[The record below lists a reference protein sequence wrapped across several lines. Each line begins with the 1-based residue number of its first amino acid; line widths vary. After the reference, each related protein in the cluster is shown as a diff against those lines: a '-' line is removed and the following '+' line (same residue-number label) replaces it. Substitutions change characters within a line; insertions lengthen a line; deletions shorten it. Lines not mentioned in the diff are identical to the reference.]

1 MFGSSE
7 PSLKRRSIL
16 PLNVAVLVTRSYTCE
31 TDRPSGT
38 VILWTT
44 VLPNISL
51 SIMASGVAPGVSLY
65 SPALRNLSPLLML
78 TAIVNSVGRCIIP
91 AESSVSAI
99 ACTPR
104 PGVKTIVS
112 WVVKGPGFCNQ
123 ALKNQAAKVNAIN
136 PAEKIIINR
145 TANLAI
151 WVPFHKGSTDAV
163 VWAIYCCLWS
173 WITKLAF
180 VPPNPK
186 LFDNATE
193 IEVFRGFRGTRS
205 RLFSIEGFLRFN
217 VGGAIPFL
225 MASVVK
231 IASTAPAAPN
241 RCPIEDLVEDISK
254 F

>member
-7 PSLKRRSIL
+7 PSLKRGSIL
-16 PLNVAVLVTRSYTCE
+16 PLNVGVLVTRSYTCD

-51 SIMASGVAPGVSLY
+51 SIIASGVALGVSLY

-78 TAIVNSVGRCIIP
+78 TATINSVGWWIAP
-91 AESSVSAI
+91 AETSVSAI

-104 PGVKTIVS
+104 PGVKIIVS

-123 ALKNQAAKVNAIN
+123 ALKNQAANVKAIN
-136 PAEKIIINR
+136 PAEKTVINR
-145 TANLAI
+145 TANLAT
-151 WVPFHKGSTDAV
+151 WAHFHKGSTDAV
-163 VWAIYCCLWS
+163 GWAIYCCLWL

-193 IEVFRGFRGTRS
+193 IEAFRGFRGTKS
-205 RLFSIEGFLRFN
+205 RLPSIEGFSRFS

-225 MASVVK
+225 MASVAK
-231 IASTAPAAPN
+231 IASTAPAATN
-241 RCPIEDLVEDISK
+241 RCPIEDLVEDISS